1 MTGDLA
7 AWEDLLGPE
16 TCRLITA
23 ADVRCSPDAVAAQYN
38 VRLFALGVHI
48 LTSALPAEAA
58 RLAAWGEEGLA
69 DHWVDVYAMP
79 RDVALDQAG
88 DSMWRGFGGLSLL
101 QIYLMTRA
109 KSVTAAAA
117 AALAREGFAEL
128 ARWRSHSEEPVK
140 TQRRTRATL
149 AAIKPIAGA
158 GNLPAEERDTNALMA
173 WHRLN
178 DFDRGR
184 IESEATGYGIRLRN
198 GWLLQPGLAADAAQ
212 RIVARASEQKK
223 PGRPGA
229 IVELATALT
238 SAQTEL
244 EIRNVWERGTVEA
257 REAIEAEA
265 GCRLA
270 DWYSGAI
277 MPRELVK
284 AAADLPGKRGQRP
297 LYIRAHCEAT
307 ICRHYLALTGRDTPD
322 WWKWGGPY
330 FDFLSAIDERYK
342 TSLVQA
348 LNGK

>member
-1 MTGDLA
+1 MTGDLT
-7 AWEDLLGPE
+7 AWHELLGPE
-16 TCRLITA
+16 TCRLITV
-23 ADVRCSPDAVAAQYN
+23 ADVRCSPDAVAAQHS

-88 DSMWRGFGGLSLL
+88 DSMWSNFGGLSLL
-101 QIYLMTRA
+101 QIYLTTRA
-109 KSVTAAAA
+109 KSVTADAA
-117 AALAREGFAEL
+117 AALAREGFGEL
-128 ARWRSHSEEPVK
+128 ARWRAHPEYPVK
-140 TQRRTRATL
+140 TQPERRDTL
-149 AAIKPIAGA
+149 AAIEAIARA
-158 GNLPAEERDTNALMA
+158 RNLPAEERDTNALIS

-178 DFDRGR
+178 EFDRGR

-223 PGRPGA
+223 RGRPGA

-238 SAQTEL
+238 SAQTER
-244 EIRNVWERGTVEA
+244 EIRNAWERGSVEA

-265 GCRLA
+265 GGRLA
-270 DWYSGAI
+270 DWYSGPI
-277 MPRELVK
+277 LPRELVK

-297 LYIRAHCEAT
+297 LYIRARCEAT
-307 ICRHYLALTGRDTPD
+307 IRQHYLALTGRHTPD

-330 FDFLSAIDERYK
+330 FDFLTAIDESYK

-348 LNGK
+348 LKRK

>member
-48 LTSALPAEAA
+48 LTSASPAQAA

-69 DHWVDVYAMP
+69 DHWVDFYAMP

-88 DSMWRGFGGLSLL
+88 DSMWRDFGGLSLL
-101 QIYLMTRA
+101 QIYLTTRA
-109 KSVTAAAA
+109 KSVAADAV

-128 ARWRSHSEEPVK
+128 ARWRSYPEEPVK
-140 TQRRTRATL
+140 LQRRRRDTL
-149 AAIKPIAGA
+149 AEINAVASADKLTAD
-158 GNLPAEERDTNALMA
+158 ERDTAALMA
-173 WHRLN
+173 WHRLS

-184 IESEATGYGIRLRN
+184 IESEATGYGLHLRE
-198 GWLLQPGLAADAAQ
+198 GSLLMPAVAAEAA
-212 RIVARASEQKK
+212 RRVRARSSGQSKR
-223 PGRPGA
+223 GRPGA
-229 IVELATALT
+229 IIEMADALT
-238 SAQTEL
+238 AAETER

-257 REAIEAEA
+257 REAIERES
-265 GCRLA
+265 GCRLV
-270 DWYSGAI
+270 DWYSGPI
-277 MPRELVK
+277 VPRQLVK
-284 AAADLPGKRGQRP
+284 VAKELSGKRGRRP
-297 LYIRAHCEAT
+297 LHIQAHCEAM
-307 ICRHYLALTGRDTPD
+307 IRQHYLALTGRETPD

-330 FDFLSAIDERYK
+330 FDFLAAIDGGYK

-348 LNGK
+348 LN